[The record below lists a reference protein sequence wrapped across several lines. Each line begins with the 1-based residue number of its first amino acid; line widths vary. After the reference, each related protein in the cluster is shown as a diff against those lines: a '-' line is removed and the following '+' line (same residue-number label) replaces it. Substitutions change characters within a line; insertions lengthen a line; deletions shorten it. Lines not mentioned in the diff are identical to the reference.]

1 MVFGDRRPYLVAVI
15 VPRQEFL
22 DQFTRERRRDGDGVA
37 LDAALHKAIAAA
49 VDRVNAALP
58 MAERI
63 RRFVVAREPFSIQN
77 GLMTPTL
84 KIKRHAIR
92 DVYGESL
99 AQLYEAKA

>member
-1 MVFGDRRPYLVAVI
+1 MI

-22 DQFTRERRRDGDGVA
+22 DQFTRERRGNGDGQA
-37 LDAALHKAIAAA
+37 LDAALHKAIAGA

-58 MAERI
+58 VAERI
-63 RRFVVAREPFSIQN
+63 RRFVIAHEPFSIQN

-92 DVYGESL
+92 DVYGEAL